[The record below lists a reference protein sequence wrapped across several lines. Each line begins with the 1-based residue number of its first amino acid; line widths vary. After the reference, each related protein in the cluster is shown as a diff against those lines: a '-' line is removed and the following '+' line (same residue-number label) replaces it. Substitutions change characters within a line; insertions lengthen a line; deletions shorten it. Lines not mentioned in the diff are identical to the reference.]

1 MRTNI
6 PMPQS
11 EYQLKLPPP
20 EQGALQSL
28 LKYVSI
34 FLRYKWL
41 VLGITASVGFIA
53 LAFCAVTTMLPPDK
67 NPLPNQY
74 TANATILIQQ
84 NATGDLTANILSALS
99 GSRESAAPMGFEY
112 SALVL
117 RMLQSRVI
125 LDQIAEEFDIAHR
138 FKLDSDSKS
147 QMRSLLLGKTH
158 FQYAR
163 STSTITISFRD
174 TDPVFARDVVNRM
187 VLLLNQWF
195 TETWGTSAEKQKDLV
210 EQKMVEVKGQIGT
223 LEDQLKTLQKKY
235 GYLNTQ
241 DMAAS
246 QAATLADLR
255 SQLILKEIEI
265 KNYSS
270 FARQEDPHLQQL
282 NAERQ
287 NIQDLINQVSQG
299 SPGAG
304 KAGTPQQDLP
314 DAAQQYSNVAQE
326 LDVQRGIYSTLS
338 RQYEVAKL
346 AIEPLPVFHVLEMA
360 EVPDHKSGPSRTS
373 IIFMSTV
380 IALFASLLLVLAI
393 NGIQKVRSNPELRRM
408 LAPHHK

>member
-20 EQGALQSL
+20 EPSALQSL
-28 LKYVSI
+28 LKYASI
-34 FLRYKWL
+34 FLQHKWL
-41 VLGITASVGFIA
+41 VVGVTASAGFIA
-53 LAFCAVTTMLPPDK
+53 LAFCAVTTMLPPGK

-74 TANATILIQQ
+74 TANATILIQE
-84 NATGDLTANILSALS
+84 NPTGDLTANILFALS
-99 GSRESAAPMGFEY
+99 GSRDSPAPMGFEY

-125 LDQIAEEFDIAHR
+125 LDQIAQEFDIAHR
-138 FKLDSDSKS
+138 FKLDSDEKS
-147 QMRSLLLGKTH
+147 RMRALLLGKTH
-158 FQYAR
+158 FQYTR
-163 STSTITISFRD
+163 TTSTITISFRD

-195 TETWGTSAEKQKDLV
+195 TETWGVSAEKQKDLL
-210 EQKMVEVKGQIGT
+210 EQKMLEIKGQIGI
-223 LEDQLKTLQKKY
+223 LEDQLKALQKKY
-235 GYLNTQ
+235 GFLNTK

-255 SQLILKEIEI
+255 SQLILKEMEI

-270 FARQEDPHLQQL
+270 YARKEDPHLQQL
-282 NAERQ
+282 DAERQ
-287 NIQDLINQVSQG
+287 NILDLIAQVSQG
-299 SPGAG
+299 STGAG
-304 KAGTPQQDLP
+304 KAGASQQDLP
-314 DAAQQYSNVAQE
+314 DVAQQYSNLSQE

-373 IIFMSTV
+373 IVLMSTV
-380 IALFASLLLVLAI
+380 IAFLASLLLVLVI

-408 LAPHHK
+408 LAPQHK